1 MKQTFQKLQNQH
13 PHVRARVALTI
24 ATIVTGAIG
33 LVILTT
39 LPFRF
44 ENTTYAGDESNS
56 ASVVSAIGEATAPK
70 VQDLQDTWQTISGF
84 QVRQGNATEESAP
97 STQVPQ
103 QEQSQDYG
111 FPEDPARTNSESY

>member
-24 ATIVTGAIG
+24 ATVVTGAIG

-44 ENTTYAGDESNS
+44 ENTTYAGDESNA
-56 ASVVSAIGEATAPK
+56 ASVASAVGEATAPK
-70 VQDLQDTWQTISGF
+70 VQDLQDTWQTISNF
-84 QVRQGNATEESAP
+84 QVRQGAAAEEDAP
-97 STQVPQ
+97 SSQMPD
-103 QEQSQDYG
+103 EQSQDYG
-111 FPEDPARTNSESY
+111 FPENPAQTNSNESY

>member
-13 PHVRARVALTI
+13 PHVRTRVALTI
-24 ATIVTGAIG
+24 ATVVTGAIG

-44 ENTTYAGDESNS
+44 ENTTYAGGEDNT
-56 ASVVSAIGEATAPK
+56 ASVVSAVGEATAPK

-84 QVRQGNATEESAP
+84 QVRQGNATAGDAP
-97 STQVPQ
+97 STQVP

-111 FPEDPARTNSESY
+111 FPENPAQTNSNESY

>member
-44 ENTTYAGDESNS
+44 ENTTYAGDESNT
-56 ASVVSAIGEATAPK
+56 ASVASAVGEATAPK
-70 VQDLQDTWQTISGF
+70 IQDLQDTWQTISGF
-84 QVRQGNATEESAP
+84 QVRQGGATAEDAP
-97 STQVPQ
+97 STQVQ
-103 QEQSQDYG
+103 AEQSQDYG
-111 FPEDPARTNSESY
+111 FPEDAAKTNSESY